1 MIAVEKPHK
10 TLIFG
15 HRGASGYYPENSLL
29 AFEKALDLG
38 ADGVELDIH
47 FSKDG
52 QLMVFH
58 DFELKRMTGQT
69 GHIFEKTCEELAQL
83 TLLGGRHHEGIPTLK
98 AVLEL
103 MARKEAELGRPL
115 WLNVELKAGS
125 SHYPGIERAAA
136 QLCLNYLPAERLIFS
151 SFDHFALLAVKA
163 VDPILQTGVLTT
175 AAMVEPWV
183 YVERLGAD
191 FYHPYSLTLRPEVL
205 ASYAQAGLRIN
216 PYTINDLAL
225 AKALKTAGV
234 YGIITDIPDQVI
246 GA

>member
-1 MIAVEKPHK
+1 METMEKQHK

-29 AFEKALDLG
+29 AFEKAFDLG

-58 DFELKRMTGQT
+58 DFELKRLTGQT
-69 GHIFEKTCEELAQL
+69 GYIFEKTSEELARL
-83 TLLGGRHHEGIPTLK
+83 TLTDDSYQERIPTLK

-103 MARKEAELGRPL
+103 MARKEIELGRSL

-125 SHYPGIERAAA
+125 SHYPGIEQAAA

-151 SFDHFALLAVKA
+151 SFDHFALLALKA
-163 VDPILQTGVLTT
+163 VDPTLQTGVLTT
-175 AAMVEPWV
+175 AAMVEPWL

-205 ASYAQAGLRIN
+205 ESYAQTGLRIN
-216 PYTINDLAL
+216 PYTVNDLAL
-225 AKALKTAGV
+225 AKGLKAAGV
-234 YGIITDIPDQVI
+234 HGIITDIPDQVI